1 MGQTP
6 LLEMCRA
13 TEGGVLASGSL
24 LTAPAET
31 KHPAERDNHQA
42 MTGMSDEALEAV
54 TVGSPQPQYQQIVV
68 ADYDPVW
75 PHWFESAAFRI
86 RQALGDK
93 VLQLDHVGST
103 SVRGLPAKP
112 LIDINL
118 VVADTTDE
126 GAYVPPLETIG
137 YELRIREPDWYEH
150 RLLRGFD
157 PPVNL
162 HVFPQGC
169 EEVDQMLMLRDWL
182 RTHDDDRELYA
193 RTKRELAAQEWKYV
207 QNYADAKSEVV
218 QEILA
223 RARA

>member
-1 MGQTP
+1 
-6 LLEMCRA
+6 
-13 TEGGVLASGSL
+13 LASDVY
-24 LTAPAET
+24 LTTPGGT
-31 KHPAERDNHQA
+31 KHRPEPDNSHPVSG
-42 MTGMSDEALEAV
+42 TSDDYIEGV
-54 TVGSPQPQYQQIVV
+54 SVGSPPPQYVEVVV
-68 ADYDPVW
+68 ADYDPIW
-75 PHWFESAAFRI
+75 PHWFESAAFGI
-86 RQALGDK
+86 REALGDR

-126 GAYVPPLETIG
+126 DAYLPPLEAIG
-137 YELRIREPDWYEH
+137 YELRVREPDWYEH

-169 EEVDQMLMLRDWL
+169 EEVDQMLLLRDWL
-182 RTHDDDRELYA
+182 RTHDEDRELYA